1 MLEIAHEYEIPSLI
15 EGRWIVQDIMDGTDD
30 NRVRN
35 CVVACQQPGL
45 SGTHDHSDVTAA
57 HELQFNLLSLR
68 GQRQS
73 RGIAVQ
79 FRGQRL
85 ADEVEVD
92 SVEHYGRLWSQFQNR
107 RQMRF
112 GWISAREHD
121 DVYTADR
128 PVQGVGA
135 LMSPKART
143 ALRCRA
149 VGDSPHPCPRRKGPG
164 LLT

>member
-1 MLEIAHEYEIPSLI
+1 MTWSRTPGRSDRTCGITSLANHNMPSAFRGMLEIAHEYEIPSLI

-45 SGTHDHSDVTAA
+45 SGTDDHSDVTAA

-73 RGIAVQ
+73 GGIAAQ
-79 FRGQRL
+79 FRRQRL

-92 SVEHYGRLWSQFQNR
+92 SVEHYGRLRSQFQNR

-121 DVYTADR
+121 DVV
-128 PVQGVGA
+128 P
-135 LMSPKART
+135 L
-143 ALRCRA
+143 A
-149 VGDSPHPCPRRKGPG
+149 VLFKV
-164 LLT
+164 LAN